1 MKRLTFLMIAIL
13 VIAVV
18 GLVITNAQVQ
28 KKVKP
33 KPKTTEIITP
43 LPASLDNYFPP
54 KAEQPVYLFRMLAL
68 NKPFSGIVADLFEN
82 DIENVNANFKNFRVQ
97 YLEVSKLVPEW
108 ESYFPMNPVDDLGNA
123 LKTDDQGKAMAAIQQ
138 VGKVCSDCH
147 IATMPE
153 TQQKYY
159 WRDFHGISVTDPLT
173 KKEVDNEQLM
183 QFIDASFTG
192 IEVDVEQGQIENA
205 QRQFQGF
212 RARFQAMEETCM
224 NCHDT
229 ERHYYVDENVKA
241 MIDKLGQA
249 LHASPVDPGQV
260 GKLHQGIGMESCF
273 KCHLVHVPAAIA
285 QARMKK
291 QN

>member
-13 VIAVV
+13 VIAVI

-28 KKVKP
+28 KEVKP
-33 KPKTTEIITP
+33 KPKTTGIIAS

-68 NKPFSGIVADLFEN
+68 NKPFSAIVADLFEN
-82 DIENVNANFKNFRVQ
+82 DIENVQANFEKFKTQ
-97 YLEVSKLVPEW
+97 YIETSKLVPEW
-108 ESYFPMNPVDDLGNA
+108 ESYFPMKPVDELGTA
-123 LKTDDQGKAMAAIQQ
+123 LKTGDQGKVMAAIQQ

-147 IATMPE
+147 ITTVPE
-153 TQQKYY
+153 AQQKYY
-159 WRDFHGISVTDPLT
+159 WGDFQGIRVTDPLT
-173 KKEVDNEQLM
+173 RQEVNNQQLM
-183 QFIDASFTG
+183 LFIDASFTG

-229 ERHYYVDENVKA
+229 ERHYFVDKSVKS

-249 LHASPVDPGQV
+249 LDASPVDPEQV

-285 QARMKK
+285 QLKMKK
-291 QN
+291 